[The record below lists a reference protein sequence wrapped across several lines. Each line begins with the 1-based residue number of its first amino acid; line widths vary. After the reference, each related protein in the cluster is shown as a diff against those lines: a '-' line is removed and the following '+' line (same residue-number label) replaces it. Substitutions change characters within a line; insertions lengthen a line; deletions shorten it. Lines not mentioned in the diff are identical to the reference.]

1 MNGKG
6 GEERSGNEAC
16 TFVQQID
23 NASRDAA
30 AGGGGVVRT
39 VFFSASSSVWRGD
52 TQRRSGGRLKK
63 ATRRARKKGGA
74 CVCFLHWLLRS
85 AIGWEEPGRG
95 KEEGGGGKN
104 DISQPHPHVRTPLQ
118 GGEGEKVPIKGGKGS
133 V

>member
-1 MNGKG
+1 MNGK
-6 GEERSGNEAC
+6 ERSGNEAC

-30 AGGGGVVRT
+30 AGGGVVRT
-39 VFFSASSSVWRGD
+39 VFFPRQAASGGGIR

-74 CVCFLHWLLRS
+74 CVCFLHCLLRS
-85 AIGWEEPGRG
+85 VIGWEEPWRG
-95 KEEGGGGKN
+95 KEEGGGKN